1 MKKILKIIP
10 TEKEI
15 DAILDKGYEVEIRME
30 GREFVIETNET
41 S

>member
-1 MKKILKIIP
+1 MKKILGRIP
-10 TEKEI
+10 TEEEI
-15 DAILDKGYEVEIRME
+15 DVILDKGYEVEIRME